1 MHYVASE
8 RQGYCFVS
16 PKGRDFHD
24 GSSRKLKSIPLICI
38 WRCLH
43 SAWKLN
49 KPNIKRRWLYMWNL
63 SLAKFNISDSYVHR
77 FAECCM
83 SSGEST
89 FWRNDRSSKE
99 AGVWIASHADVFTSS
114 PQNVCVGGKR
124 LEGREKFS
132 RVRTQRASPTPL
144 RSIAFSCLWFLRPVL
159 YYDWHAC
166 YCIINWD
173 KSKTTRSSSNYFMG
187 TKLTQYSVKP
197 PMATISGV

>member
-1 MHYVASE
+1 MTVHV
-8 RQGYCFVS
+8 
-16 PKGRDFHD
+16 
-24 GSSRKLKSIPLICI
+24 
-38 WRCLH
+38 
-43 SAWKLN
+43 
-49 KPNIKRRWLYMWNL
+49 WNL

>member
-24 GSSRKLKSIPLICI
+24 GSSRKLKSIRLICI

-49 KPNIKRRWLYMWNL
+49 KSNIKRRWLYMWNL
-63 SLAKFNISDSYVHR
+63 SLAKFKISDGYVHR

-124 LEGREKFS
+124 LEGREGVTNSFARH
-132 RVRTQRASPTPL
+132 RVFVPLISPAHPL
-144 RSIAFSCLWFLRPVL
+144 LWLAPMLLHNKLRQ
-159 YYDWHAC
+159 
-166 YCIINWD
+166 
-173 KSKTTRSSSNYFMG
+173 K
-187 TKLTQYSVKP
+187 
-197 PMATISGV
+197 